1 MPEPV
6 RFVNRRTGK
15 IEEEKIYGEKA
26 LRWTYETGLG
36 RVALRLLV
44 SRRFFSLWY
53 GHRMSRPASRKLVLP
68 FIRDYGLDPA
78 EFAESPDHFATF
90 NEFFYRKLK
99 PSARPVDGSETSV
112 VFPAD
117 GRHFVIPRLG
127 DETRVFA
134 KGQRFDL
141 RGLLGDAA
149 NEFTGGSLLVSRLC
163 PVDYHRFHFPCAGIP
178 GAFKSLDG
186 PLFSVSPI
194 ALREN
199 LSWLW
204 ENHRHLTMLE
214 SPRVGKVA
222 IIEIGATCVGSIRQT
237 YQPGAAVAKGDEKGY
252 FAFGGSC
259 VITIFQPGR
268 VRFDSDLVSASA
280 EGLETHAFMGEHLG
294 EADETESSQP
304 VAGG

>member
-6 RFVNRRTGK
+6 RFVNRRTGQ

-36 RVALRLLV
+36 RVALHLLV
-44 SRRFFSLWY
+44 SRRYFSRWY
-53 GHRMSRPASRKLVLP
+53 GRRMSRPASRELVQP

-78 EFAESPDHFATF
+78 EFAESADSFGTF

-117 GRHFVIPRLG
+117 GRHFVIPLLG
-127 DETRVFA
+127 EETRVFA

-141 RGLLGDAA
+141 AGLLGDGADA
-149 NEFTGGSLLVSRLC
+149 FAGGSLLVSRLC
-163 PVDYHRFHFPCAGIP
+163 PVDYHRFHFPCAGTP
-178 GAFKSLDG
+178 GPVRVIDG

-194 ALREN
+194 ALRRK

-204 ENHRHLTMLE
+204 ENHRHLTLLE
-214 SPRVGKVA
+214 SPVAGKVA
-222 IIEIGATCVGSIRQT
+222 IIEIGATCVGSILPT
-237 YQPGAAVAKGDEKGY
+237 YQPGAPVAKGDEKGY

-268 VRFDSDLVSASA
+268 VRFDEDLISASA
-280 EGLETHAFMGEHLG
+280 EGLETLALMGEHLG
-294 EADETESSQP
+294 EI
-304 VAGG
+304 G